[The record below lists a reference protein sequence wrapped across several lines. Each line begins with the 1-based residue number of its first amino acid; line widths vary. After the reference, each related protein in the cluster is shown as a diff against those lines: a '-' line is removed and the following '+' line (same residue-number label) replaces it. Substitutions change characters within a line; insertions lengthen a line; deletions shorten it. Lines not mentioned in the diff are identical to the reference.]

1 MTEISRPWGG
11 TATGDKG
18 PYTDDN
24 WTDVWSGL
32 FARTSVNVGVLRG
45 AANELVVTSSG
56 DNAISVNTG
65 EALVN
70 GTWYQSD
77 AATAITPSAPSAN
90 PRIDRIVLR
99 KSWSAQTVRVTRIAG
114 AEAGSPSAPALVQT
128 DGTTWDIPLA
138 QYQIATGAGAISS
151 LTDQREFVH
160 DPTGAV
166 DVADGGTGASSFTD
180 GGILL
185 GSGTAAITAMA
196 ALGNGVIVVGD
207 GTTDPTTITA
217 LTGSTGTLKHEVG
230 GIEADI
236 SAIADG
242 GIVVGTGTGA
252 MAIRASVL
260 TGGASG
266 FLKHEVG
273 GLEFNASA
281 VTTGDIIAGA
291 SAGTLAIVA
300 ASGASAGDVLTI
312 QSDGTTDYE
321 TITGVGAVTSGTLST
336 GAVLADVTMT
346 LGSDADGDIYYR
358 ASNKLTRLAKGAA
371 AEVLKMNSGA
381 TAPEWGAGGG
391 KILQVV
397 SDNADTQYST
407 DSATL
412 QLVADPAVTITP
424 ANSSNKILIIGGIV
438 GYNPADQTIIDLQRA
453 ISGGATTS
461 GLSGQTHGMGF
472 MEGGNNTMRQTL
484 TYLDSPSTTSAVTY
498 KFMFSNENGS
508 QLIYIGNN
516 TSQANLIAIEVDGT

>member
-18 PYTDDN
+18 PYSDDN
-24 WTDVWSGL
+24 WTDAWSGL
-32 FARTSVNVGVLRG
+32 FARTGANVGVLRG
-45 AANELVVTSSG
+45 AANELAVTSSG

-65 EALVN
+65 EALVD

-77 AATAITPSAPSAN
+77 AATAVTPSIPSAN

-99 KSWSAQTVRVTRIAG
+99 KSWSAQTVRVTRIG
-114 AEAGSPSAPALVQT
+114 GTEAGSPSAPALVQT
-128 DGTTWDIPLA
+128 DGTTWDTPLA

-242 GIVVGTGTGA
+242 GIVVGTGTGT

-291 SAGTLAIVA
+291 SSGTLAIVA
-300 ASGASAGDVLTI
+300 ASGASEGDVLTI

-321 TITGVGAVTSGTLST
+321 TITGVGTVTSGTLST
-336 GAVLADVTMT
+336 GAVVADVTMT
-346 LGSDADGDIYYR
+346 LGSDADGDMYYR
-358 ASNKLTRLAKGAA
+358 ASNVLTRLGKGSAS
-371 AEVLKMNSGA
+371 EVLKMNSGA
-381 TAPEWGAGGG
+381 TAPEWGSGGG
-391 KILQVV
+391 KILQVQHM
-397 SDNADTQYST
+397 TYST
-407 DSATL
+407 NTENNTDTYAATGL
-412 QLVADPAVTITP
+412 TDTITC
-424 ANSSNKILIIGGIV
+424 AATSSKVLIMGTIHGAYKTGNQQHMYRITRGGSSIIQFVDMYLLTNDTTAQV
-438 GYNPADQTIIDLQRA
+438 GAPSWHYV
-453 ISGGATTS
+453 
-461 GLSGQTHGMGF
+461 
-472 MEGGNNTMRQTL
+472 
-484 TYLDSPSTTSAVTY
+484 DSPSSTSELTY
-498 KFMFSNENGS
+498 AIQFASYSDGATVRVQQDGS
-508 QLIYIGNN
+508 AAAYSMLVLMEIG
-516 TSQANLIAIEVDGT
+516 A